1 MSNTPKFTFKK
12 VQQLIAQINSN
23 PKLTPKA
30 KNMSN
35 TAIKDLRSREESKIK
50 GQNIDKKA

>member
-1 MSNTPKFTFKK
+1 MPNTPKFTFKK

-23 PKLTPKA
+23 PNLTPKA

-50 GQNIDKKA
+50 GKNIDKKA